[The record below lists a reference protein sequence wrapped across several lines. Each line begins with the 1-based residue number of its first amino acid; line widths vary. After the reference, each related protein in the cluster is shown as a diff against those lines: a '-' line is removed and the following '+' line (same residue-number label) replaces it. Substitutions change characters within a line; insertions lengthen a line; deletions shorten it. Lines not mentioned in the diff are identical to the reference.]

1 MNQARK
7 GTVLLRWNFID
18 SSKQGKEIDAKI
30 RALSTSSKEIKL
42 WDNQERIRKNWAVE
56 NFLEKLV
63 LFCLDRSREKSYIF
77 IKASDQK
84 VRNTLFYRVSITS
97 ASSLHS
103 GSLQNS
109 MRYPFS
115 ENSISSLMA
124 LGRWQEDG
132 LGLGLHKYLT
142 VKIRAPSSFST

>member
-7 GTVLLRWNFID
+7 GTVLLRWDFID

-30 RALSTSSKEIKL
+30 RALITSSKETKL
-42 WDNQERIRKNWAVE
+42 WDNQERIWKNWAVE

-63 LFCLDRSREKSYIF
+63 LFCLGRSREKSCIL

-84 VRNTLFYRVSITS
+84 VRNTPFYRVSIMS
-97 ASSLHS
+97 ASSLHI

-124 LGRWQEDG
+124 IGQMTGRWVGSGSPQTP
-132 LGLGLHKYLT
+132 Y
-142 VKIRAPSSFST
+142 S